1 MFDPNWAQV
10 AGTVFL
16 GLVGLWLAHNYRRQI
31 GLQLAE
37 RQVDAYVSLW
47 AVIAAAMPMRMTP
60 LDRVERQRMRDEM
73 NRWYFDEGNG
83 ILLSTPA
90 RDLFVAVQ
98 SNLTCPIDLIRP
110 PTLAAELARLSETE
124 AERRRGCVCIRHASL
139 LRTQMKTDLNL
150 HLGLSYYSG
159 LRPAD
164 RDFLRS
170 CGLSPWRRP
179 WRGRLWGAGGRV
191 PRRLQTARRFITD
204 LCVCGMCLPD
214 TPPST
219 PDSE

>member
-1 MFDPNWAQV
+1 MFDANWAQL
-10 AGTVFL
+10 AGTAFL
-16 GLVGLWLAHNYRRQI
+16 GSVGLWLAHNYRRQI
-31 GLQLAE
+31 GLQPAE

-47 AVIAAAMPMRMTP
+47 AVIAPATPIRTSP
-60 LDRVERQRMRDEM
+60 LDLAERQKMRDEM
-73 NRWYFDEGNG
+73 NRWYFEGNG

-110 PTLAAELARLSETE
+110 PILAAELACLTETE
-124 AERRRGCVCIRHASL
+124 ADRRRGCVCIRHASL

-150 HLGLSYYSG
+150 HLGLNYYSG
-159 LRPAD
+159 LRPGD

-179 WRGRLWGAGGRV
+179 WRGRLWGTEGRA
-191 PRRLQTARRFITD
+191 PSRLRTARQFIAD
-204 LCVCGMCLPD
+204 LCVCGTCR
-214 TPPST
+214 
-219 PDSE
+219 PDSQSPAPNST